1 MNLGRLKTLWLKRRL
16 LVIAPAA
23 VVALFLIA
31 LISVMV
37 ISQKETL
44 KWADWTGFGSDV
56 EETKSEE
63 RQSNG
68 AIRKTTITK
77 KIHSAKSLW
86 DWLSVLGVPLSLVI
100 FGFLL
105 QQIQQNKIAAEVK
118 EEILQSYF
126 DRLSTL
132 LIDKNIIALAIK
144 INKETESQEKNTDF
158 SSALDKVT
166 EEDKE
171 LLNAAVDVIRART
184 LSILRRLE
192 KDSELK
198 GDVIKFLIET
208 EIVDKLKL
216 DLKGA
221 NLKGANLRGVN
232 LRGVNL
238 RGADLK
244 GADLRGADLSEA
256 NLCRANLK
264 GTKLSDAQLSDAQLI
279 EANLRGASYNELTKL
294 PIDIT
299 QLKDHGLVR
308 ADDIL
313 LC

>member
-1 MNLGRLKTLWLKRRL
+1 M
-16 LVIAPAA
+16 IAPAA

-56 EETKSEE
+56 EETKETKSEE

-232 LRGVNL
+232 LRG
-238 RGADLK
+238 ADLK